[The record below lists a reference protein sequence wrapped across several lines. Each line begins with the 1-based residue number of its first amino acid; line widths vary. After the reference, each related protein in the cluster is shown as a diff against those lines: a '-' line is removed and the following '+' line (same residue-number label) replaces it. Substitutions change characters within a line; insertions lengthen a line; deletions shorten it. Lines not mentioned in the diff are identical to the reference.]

1 VIDPV
6 AKSRMRLRA
15 ASERSL
21 EKRDGAEVDGVS
33 GQNCHWAPCRNGIN
47 FTDIMGDYKGR
58 VKLRQRKKRFAKD
71 QRIKALAAT
80 RKGTTP
86 PQGAA
91 EQ

>member
-1 VIDPV
+1 LAWLCLPV
-6 AKSRMRLRA
+6 PDWFWRWSSKISGRPRNRLPLIEA
-15 ASERSL
+15 T
-21 EKRDGAEVDGVS
+21 GV
-33 GQNCHWAPCRNGIN
+33 GIN

-80 RKGTTP
+80 KKGTTP